1 MIRILIVDDHVVVRQ
16 GLRIFLGLDPDLEIV
31 AEAADGA
38 EAVELARRHRPDVV
52 LMDLLMPVM
61 SGVEATATIRREL
74 PDTEV
79 LALTS
84 VIEDTAVVEALRAGA
99 IGYLLK
105 NTDAP
110 QLRRAV
116 KAAASGQ
123 VQLSP
128 QVAAQLVTEMRAL
141 HTAEQ
146 LTEREWSVLR
156 LLARGQSNKEIAQAL
171 QISETTVKTHV
182 KNVLGK
188 LGVPSRTQAALY
200 AVRVGLVP
208 LPEME
213 PDDDA

>member
-16 GLRIFLGLDPDLEIV
+16 GLRIFLGLDPELEIV

-38 EAVELARRHRPDVV
+38 EAVELARQHRPDVV

-84 VIEDTAVVEALRAGA
+84 VIEDTAVVEAMRAGA

-116 KAAASGQ
+116 KAAAAGQ
-123 VQLSP
+123 VQLSS
-128 QVAAQLVTEMRAL
+128 QVAAKLVTEMRGL
-141 HTAEQ
+141 HTADQ
-146 LTEREWSVLR
+146 LTEREWGVLR
-156 LLARGQSNKEIAQAL
+156 LLARGQSNKEIAQEL

-188 LGVPSRTQAALY
+188 LAVPSRTQAALY

-213 PDDDA
+213 PDADG

>member
-1 MIRILIVDDHVVVRQ
+1 VIRILIVDDHVVVRQ
-16 GLRIFLGLDPDLEIV
+16 GLRIFLGLDPELDIV

-38 EAVELARRHRPDVV
+38 EAVELAHQHRPDVV

-84 VIEDTAVVEALRAGA
+84 VVEDTAVVEAMRAGA

-116 KAAASGQ
+116 KAAAAGQ

-128 QVAAQLVTEMRAL
+128 QMAAKLVTEMRAL
-141 HTAEQ
+141 HTADQ
-146 LTEREWSVLR
+146 LTEREWDVLR
-156 LLARGQSNKEIAQAL
+156 LLTRGQSNKEIGQEL

-188 LGVPSRTQAALY
+188 LGMPSRTQAALY
-200 AVRVGLVP
+200 AIRVGLVP

-213 PDDDA
+213 PGTDE

>member
-38 EAVELARRHRPDVV
+38 EAVALARQHRPDVV

-116 KAAASGQ
+116 KAAANGQ

-156 LLARGQSNKEIAQAL
+156 LLARGQSNKGIAHAL

-208 LPEME
+208 LPEVE
-213 PDDDA
+213 PDDNA

>member
-1 MIRILIVDDHVVVRQ
+1 VIRILIVDDHVVVRQ
-16 GLRIFLGLDPDLEIV
+16 GLRIFLGLDPELDIV

-38 EAVELARRHRPDVV
+38 EAVELAHQHRPDVV

-84 VIEDTAVVEALRAGA
+84 VIEDTAVVEAMRAGA

-116 KAAASGQ
+116 KAAAAGQ

-128 QVAAQLVTEMRAL
+128 QMAAKLVTEMRAL
-141 HTAEQ
+141 HTADQ
-146 LTEREWSVLR
+146 LTEREWDVLR
-156 LLARGQSNKEIAQAL
+156 LLTRGQSNKEIGQEL

-188 LGVPSRTQAALY
+188 LGMPSRTQAALY

-213 PDDDA
+213 PGTDE

>member
-38 EAVELARRHRPDVV
+38 EAVALCRQHRPDVV

-84 VIEDTAVVEALRAGA
+84 VVEDTAVVEAMRAGA

-116 KAAASGQ
+116 KAAAAGQ

-128 QVAAQLVTEMRAL
+128 QLAARLVNEMRAL
-141 HTAEQ
+141 HTADQ
-146 LTEREWSVLR
+146 LTEREWDVLR
-156 LLARGQSNKEIAQAL
+156 LLARGQSNREIAQEL
-171 QISETTVKTHV
+171 QIGETTVKTHV

-200 AVRVGLVP
+200 AVRVGLIP

-213 PDDDA
+213 PGADG

>member
-16 GLRIFLGLDPDLEIV
+16 GLRIFLGLDPELEIV

-38 EAVELARRHRPDVV
+38 EAVELARRLRPDVV

-84 VIEDTAVVEALRAGA
+84 VIEDTAVLEAMRAGA

-110 QLRRAV
+110 QLRHAV
-116 KAAASGQ
+116 KAAAAGQ

-128 QVAAQLVTEMRAL
+128 QLTARLVAEMRTL

-146 LTEREWSVLR
+146 LTEREWGVLR
-156 LLARGQSNKEIAQAL
+156 LLARGQSNREIAQEL

-200 AVRVGLVP
+200 ALRVGLVP
-208 LPEME
+208 LPEMGPGTDE
-213 PDDDA
+213 

>member
-1 MIRILIVDDHVVVRQ
+1 VIRILIVDDHVVVRQ

-38 EAVELARRHRPDVV
+38 EAVALARQHRPDVV

-61 SGVEATATIRREL
+61 SGVEATAAIRREL

-84 VIEDTAVVEALRAGA
+84 VIEDTAVIEAMRAGA

-116 KAAASGQ
+116 KAAAGGQ

-128 QVAAQLVTEMRAL
+128 QLAARLVNEMRAL
-141 HTAEQ
+141 HTADQ

-156 LLARGQSNKEIAQAL
+156 LLARGQSNKEIAQEL

-213 PDDDA
+213 SGADG

>member
-1 MIRILIVDDHVVVRQ
+1 MTIRILIVDDHVVVRQ

-31 AEAADGA
+31 AEASDGA
-38 EAVELARRHRPDVV
+38 QALELARKEHPDVV

-61 SGVEATATIRREL
+61 SGVEATAAIRREL
-74 PDTEV
+74 PETEV

-84 VIEDTAVVEALRAGA
+84 VLEDTAVLEAMRAGA
-99 IGYLLK
+99 IGYMLK

-116 KAAASGQ
+116 KAAANGQ

-128 QVAAQLVTEMRAL
+128 QIAAQLVGEMRNL
-141 HTAEQ
+141 HSADQ
-146 LTEREWSVLR
+146 LTEREWAVLR
-156 LLARGQSNKEIAQAL
+156 LLARGQSNREIAQSL

-208 LPEME
+208 LPELE
-213 PDDDA
+213 SDA

>member
-84 VIEDTAVVEALRAGA
+84 VIEDTAAVEALRAGA